1 MVAVGPSG
9 AIALPA
15 PLTARAFRLEVV
27 ASSPPRRPRG
37 DTPAT
42 VAVAGLTGR
51 GVPVARRG
59 PPGRL
64 PATCGVA
71 TVRTAAGPVPLRLTG
86 TVADL
91 EAGRALRARGC
102 GAARRLPAG
111 GQDLSTRAGVVRV
124 DHLRLRSAAPAG
136 PPARRG
142 GGAVLDAG
150 RTRRGRHDDVRVRV
164 DGPAW
169 LVLGE
174 TFNRGWRARCGD
186 RDLGP
191 PQVIDGYANG
201 WPAPRD
207 CRDVTIAFA
216 PQRAVNV
223 GYLVSI
229 VACALL
235 LCLLLLR
242 RPGREDARATVPF
255 EPPAAPRPWGLPA
268 AAAAGLGAGLASG
281 FLFGLRT
288 GPGAALLVGLVLWR
302 AVGWRPLLAGAVVLL
317 GVVVPAVY
325 LLFPPADLGGYNSDY
340 AASLVGAHWIAVAA
354 FLLLVLT
361 LVRSL
366 PLSRARGR
374 RGGPAPAPPAAAAA
388 RSRP

>member
-1 MVAVGPSG
+1 
-9 AIALPA
+9 
-15 PLTARAFRLEVV
+15 
-27 ASSPPRRPRG
+27 
-37 DTPAT
+37 
-42 VAVAGLTGR
+42 
-51 GVPVARRG
+51 
-59 PPGRL
+59 
-64 PATCGVA
+64 
-71 TVRTAAGPVPLRLTG
+71 
-86 TVADL
+86 
-91 EAGRALRARGC
+91 
-102 GAARRLPAG
+102 
-111 GQDLSTRAGVVRV
+111 
-124 DHLRLRSAAPAG
+124 
-136 PPARRG
+136 
-142 GGAVLDAG
+142 
-150 RTRRGRHDDVRVRV
+150 
-164 DGPAW
+164 
-169 LVLGE
+169 VLGE

-201 WPAPRD
+201 WPAPGD

-223 GYLVSI
+223 GYLLSAV
-229 VACALL
+229 VCALL
-235 LCLLLLR
+235 LCFLLLR
-242 RPGREDARATVPF
+242 RPGAQGAPAEARF
-255 EPPAAPRPWGLPA
+255 RPPGPPRPWGLPA

-354 FLLLVLT
+354 FLLLALT

-366 PLSRARGR
+366 PLSTARGR
-374 RGGPAPAPPAAAAA
+374 RGAPAPAPPAAAAA